1 VGLLR
6 RRRGQGEA
14 DGVGAV
20 RLYYASDIHGTETL
34 WRKFLHAARV
44 YEAGVLV
51 MGGDVTGKV
60 VVPLVEDGGAH
71 VAELFGRAER
81 AGTGEELDDL
91 ERRIRANGMY
101 PHRMSSAEV
110 GRVAALSE
118 EAREAWF
125 AEVMLVTFERWL
137 ALAEARLADAP
148 VRCFVMPGNDDPP
161 AVDGAIERAARVEGC
176 DGRVVEFGGYRMV
189 SVGYSNRTP
198 FDSPREL
205 DEDELYRRICG
216 LADEAGDM
224 DRCLFN
230 LHVPPYDSTL
240 DTCAALDD
248 HLEVV
253 MAGSEPKLIA
263 AGSTAVREA
272 IERYQP
278 LASLHGHIHESAG
291 ATRIGRT
298 LCINPGS
305 DYHTGRIAGCLL
317 QLRGGGVRH
326 QFVTG

>member
-1 VGLLR
+1 VRFSRVRKGA
-6 RRRGQGEA
+6 GGS
-14 DGVGAV
+14 DAV

-60 VVPLVEDGGAH
+60 VVPLVEDGGAY

-81 AGTGEELDDL
+81 AGSEEELEDL
-91 ERRIRANGMY
+91 EKRIRANGMY
-101 PHRMSSAEV
+101 PHRMSAAEV
-110 GRVAALSE
+110 ERVAALSE
-118 EAREAWF
+118 QAREEWF
-125 AEVMLVTFERWL
+125 ADVMLVTFERWL
-137 ALAEARLADAP
+137 ALAEERLADPA

-161 AVDGAIERAARVEGC
+161 VVDTAIERAARVEGC
-176 DGRVVEFGGYRMV
+176 DGRVVAFGDYTMV
-189 SVGYSNRTP
+189 SLGYSNRTP

-205 DEDELYRRICG
+205 DEDELFQRISD
-216 LADEAGDM
+216 LADAAGDM
-224 DRCLFN
+224 DRCVFN
-230 LHVPPYDSTL
+230 LHVPPVDSSL
-240 DTCAALDD
+240 DTCAALDEN
-248 HLEVV
+248 LEVV
-253 MAGSEPKLIA
+253 MAGSEPKLIS

-278 LASLHGHIHESAG
+278 LLSLHGHIHESAG

-317 QLRGGGVRH
+317 QLRGEDVRH